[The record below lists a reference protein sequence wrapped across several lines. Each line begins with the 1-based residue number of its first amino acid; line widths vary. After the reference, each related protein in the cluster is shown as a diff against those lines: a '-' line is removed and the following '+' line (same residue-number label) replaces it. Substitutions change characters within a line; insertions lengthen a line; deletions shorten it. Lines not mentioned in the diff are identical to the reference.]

1 MLLRPSHIRVPRNLL
16 DPRLALGLILLTTV
30 VGTVGYRWIEDYS
43 WIDAFYMAVI
53 TASTVGF
60 GEVGGEL
67 SQSGRLFTA
76 VYIIF
81 NVGTFAY
88 GLAVFS
94 YFVVQGELFKRIHQ
108 RMVQQRIQELEQH
121 VILCGFGKYGEEVA
135 GHLLEQQIPLII
147 IDRDPDV
154 IEYIQKSDSKLLYLE
169 GDATD
174 EDLLKTARIGE
185 ARSLVTVL
193 PDDAENTFVVL
204 TAREL
209 DSRVKIIS
217 RVSDPRSASKLRLAG
232 ASHTIMPD
240 QIGGFYMATLVSKPN
255 AIEFFSFLTS
265 EYSGDIG
272 FEEISYEKL
281 PNEMRTQAI
290 SEWALRRSTGV
301 NIIGHRT
308 AGGQYIVN
316 PDPSARLQPGGS
328 FILLGNQDQ
337 LSAMRAYFDQHP
349 GG

>member
-1 MLLRPSHIRVPRNLL
+1 MLFRPSYLRVPRNLL
-16 DPRLALGLILLTTV
+16 DPRIAVGVVLGTILAGTLGF
-30 VGTVGYRWIEDYS
+30 RWLEAYT
-43 WIDAFYMAVI
+43 WTDAFYMAVI
-53 TASTVGF
+53 TASTVRF
-60 GEVGGEL
+60 GEAGGEL

-76 VYIIF
+76 FYIIV
-81 NVGTFAY
+81 NVGIFAY

-108 RMVQQRIQELEQH
+108 RMVQQRIQQLQNH

-135 GHLLEQQIPLII
+135 GHLLEQQIPLIV
-147 IDRDPDV
+147 IDRNPEV
-154 IEYIQKSDSKLLYLE
+154 IDYIQRSDKKILYLE

-174 EDLLKTARIGE
+174 EDVLIAARLAE

-193 PDDAENTFVVL
+193 PDDAENTFVAL
-204 TAREL
+204 TAREI
-209 DSRVKIIS
+209 DHRVKIIS
-217 RVSDPRSASKLRLAG
+217 RVSDPRSASKLKLAG

-272 FEEISYEKL
+272 FEEISYAQL
-281 PNEMRTQAI
+281 PEDMRAQSINE
-290 SEWALRRSTGV
+290 WKLRRSTGV

-308 AGGQYIVN
+308 TEGQYIVN
-316 PDPSARLQPGGS
+316 PEPDTRLQAGGS

-337 LSAMRAYFDQHP
+337 LTAMRAYFDEHSQA
-349 GG
+349 